1 MMLVN
6 YQLFVQDLD
15 KEELESL
22 KPERRPTVFFLQNI
36 VYVAHIL
43 WRFSADCSRIYALPK
58 MYKYFATEHHFVG
71 IFCYLV
77 LDIGLE

>member
-1 MMLVN
+1 MLVN

-43 WRFSADCSRIYALPK
+43 
-58 MYKYFATEHHFVG
+58 
-71 IFCYLV
+71 
-77 LDIGLE
+77 